1 MIEEK
6 RQCKFS
12 LRRNR
17 TINDTKIKYILI
29 SGKIYKV
36 TSINWQHLTLEA
48 EETGLC
54 VDGVPES
61 ELWDVSEL
69 EEFRIRISN
78 GKKKAD
84 VIDMAGWLME
94 HGQRD

>member
-1 MIEEK
+1 MDALLTLRNSREEIK
-6 RQCKFS
+6 IC
-12 LRRNR
+12 
-17 TINDTKIKYILI
+17 NDIKIQYI
-29 SGKIYKV
+29 KVNEKVYKV
-36 TSINWQHLTLEA
+36 TGINWQYQTLEA

-54 VDGVPES
+54 VDDVPES

-69 EEFRIRISN
+69 EEFKIRLTN

-84 VIDMAGWLME
+84 VIDMAGWKME